1 MTTPKKP
8 GPPPRTA
15 HNKSGFCFSLAT
27 STLPSAATTRAASM
41 LKQAG
46 PHVLEFQP
54 RPPLNR
60 KPLIGTVGQ

>member
-1 MTTPKKP
+1 
-8 GPPPRTA
+8 
-15 HNKSGFCFSLAT
+15 
-27 STLPSAATTRAASM
+27 M